1 MVSNRSSTCKT
12 QTGWKNQ
19 SSLLV
24 FSFHRSRLWNRM
36 NVYKETLRL
45 GAHMQFS
52 VVQLFDRP
60 IICYAHT
67 VKLNDRS
74 TVMSAHMQLNSCCND
89 KLC

>member
-1 MVSNRSSTCKT
+1 MEHRNSSEANSRSVLRVATNMFNKLSDSPEEAVL
-12 QTGWKNQ
+12 Q
-19 SSLLV
+19 
-24 FSFHRSRLWNRM
+24 
-36 NVYKETLRL
+36 LRL

-52 VVQLFDRP
+52 VVQLFDWS

-67 VKLNDRS
+67 VQLNDRS